1 MTLRCL
7 GGQGSRVRF
16 HGSLGPDLLPDPL
29 GAQAKARKRK
39 AAADPP
45 RTHTHTHNH
54 RHLASGAPPPLSF
67 QGRRICLS
75 ARGCSP
81 ELICRIFKAGV
92 ARRMVCMQ
100 LQPPGGG

>member
-45 RTHTHTHNH
+45 RTHTHTHTHSHNQ
-54 RHLASGAPPPLSF
+54 RHLASGAPPPFLFRAGEYASQHAGAHLS
-67 QGRRICLS
+67 
-75 ARGCSP
+75 
-81 ELICRIFKAGV
+81 
-92 ARRMVCMQ
+92 
-100 LQPPGGG
+100 